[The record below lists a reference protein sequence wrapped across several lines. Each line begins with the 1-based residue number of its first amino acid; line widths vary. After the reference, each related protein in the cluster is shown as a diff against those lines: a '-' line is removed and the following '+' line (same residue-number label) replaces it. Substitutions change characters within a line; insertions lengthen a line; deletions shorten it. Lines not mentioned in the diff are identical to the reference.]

1 VVLVASGMPRP
12 PQPVSPRVKRTLLAC
27 ALLIST
33 VAVGAAEVDSKLE
46 KAIRDSLP
54 VCEGA
59 KVTFGTLETSL
70 PPRFK
75 GTLVKVESDNHYCD
89 QQAAGITTPAGSFY
103 FGMPWPLGEE
113 TGTIEEKLKNFVWRN
128 FQMNVTPVVDRK
140 ATVDG
145 LYNVV
150 LQQTTE
156 YGKLPMEGEIDPQGK
171 VFFLGHFRRGDDV
184 RANRV
189 KAFEDLLA
197 KSPVRGPAD
206 AKVTIIEFSDFECPS
221 CRRAAGYVDPIL
233 AKHEGSVR
241 YIRFD
246 MPLVGHPWA
255 FPAAFAG
262 RAIHKQKPEL
272 FWEFKKQVYANQDK
286 LNAFMFWDW
295 ARGFAEENELDL
307 KQYDADVA
315 SEALKN
321 DILKGAGLALSND
334 VRSTPTYIVNGA
346 TVDAGAE
353 GKALAE
359 YVETLLK

>member
-1 VVLVASGMPRP
+1 M
-12 PQPVSPRVKRTLLAC
+12 KRTLLFC
-27 ALLIST
+27 AFLLAT
-33 VAVGAAEVDSKLE
+33 VAAQAAEVDPKLE

-59 KVTFGTLETSL
+59 KVTFGDLQVAL

-75 GTLVKVESDNHYCD
+75 GTLVKVESANHYCD
-89 QQAAGITTPAGSFY
+89 QQAAGIVSPAGSFY
-103 FGMPWPLGEE
+103 FGMPWPLAEE
-113 TGTIEEKLKNFVWRN
+113 TGTIEEKLKGFVWRN

-140 ATVDG
+140 ATADG

-150 LQQTTE
+150 LQQATE
-156 YGKLPMEGEIDPQGK
+156 YGKLPMEGEIDPEGK
-171 VFFLGHFRRGDDV
+171 VFFFGHFRRGDDV
-184 RANRV
+184 RASRV
-189 KAFEDLLA
+189 KAFDSLLA
-197 KSPVRGPAD
+197 KSPARGPAN

-221 CRRAAGYVDPIL
+221 CKRASGYLDPIL
-233 AKHEGSVR
+233 AKHDGNVR

-246 MPLVGHPWA
+246 MPLTGHPWA

-272 FWEFKKQVYANQDK
+272 FWEYKKQVYANQEK
-286 LNAFMFWDW
+286 LNAFTFWDW

-315 SEALKN
+315 SEELKN
-321 DILKGAGLALSND
+321 EILKGAGLALSNE

-346 TVDAGAE
+346 MVEAGSE

-359 YVETLLK
+359 YVENLLK